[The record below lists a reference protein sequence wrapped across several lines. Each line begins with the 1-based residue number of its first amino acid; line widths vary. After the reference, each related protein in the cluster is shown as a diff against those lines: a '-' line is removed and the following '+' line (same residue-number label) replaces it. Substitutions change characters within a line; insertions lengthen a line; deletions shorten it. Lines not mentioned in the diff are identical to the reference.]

1 MPAHRTYMF
10 APGNHARRVE
20 KVFTLGADAV
30 ILDLEDA
37 VALAEK
43 PATRERV
50 VAALTHEN
58 RGGGAASRGYVRVN
72 DISTEFCHGD
82 ITAVVGPWL
91 DGIVLPKV
99 ESADQLRT
107 IDWLVAQLERERG
120 LDVGGI
126 DILPIIETG
135 HGVANV
141 RAIAAASTRAK
152 RLSFGAGDY
161 TKDMRMSWTLAER
174 ELDAARAEIVLAS
187 RVAGL
192 EPPIDTVWIHVKD
205 TAGCAASAA
214 LVRDMGFQGK
224 LCIHPDQVAPV
235 NDVFTPD
242 ADAVAFAEKVV
253 AAFTEAEARGLASI
267 QIDGYFVDYPIVDQ
281 ARRTLDLVSAI
292 RDQA

>member
-1 MPAHRTYMF
+1 MF

-43 PATRERV
+43 PATRETV
-50 VAALTHEN
+50 VTALKSEA
-58 RGGGAASRGYVRVN
+58 RGKGAAPRGYVRVN

-82 ITAVVGPWL
+82 VNTIVGPWL

-99 ESADQLRT
+99 ETPDQLLT

-120 LDVGGI
+120 LEAGAI
-126 DILPIIETG
+126 DLMPIIETG
-135 HGVANV
+135 TGVANA
-141 RAIAAASTRAK
+141 RAIAAAGTRTR

-161 TKDMRMSWTLAER
+161 TKDMRMNWTLGED
-174 ELDAARAEIVLAS
+174 ELAAARAEVVLAS

-192 EPPIDTVWIHVKD
+192 EPPVDTVWIHVKD
-205 TAGCAASAA
+205 TAGCEASAVR
-214 LVRDMGFQGK
+214 VRDMGFQGK

-235 NDVFTPD
+235 NAVFTPTD
-242 ADAVAFAEKVV
+242 DEIAFAKKIVS
-253 AAFTEAEARGLASI
+253 AFTEAEAAGLASI
-267 QIDGYFVDYPIVDQ
+267 QVDGYFVDYPIVDQ
-281 ARRTLDLVSAI
+281 AQRTLDLAAAI
-292 RDQA
+292 AVG